1 MRHAARAVPW
11 RIVGAASLLVPAL
24 VALAA
29 VRPEA
34 LWPLQG
40 VAVGLLAAV
49 VAWSMD
55 ERAAAVVDT
64 LPRALWW
71 RTVARAVVVVPLG
84 AVWVAGLHVAG
95 DRFPDHTALFVLQ
108 GVAALAA
115 GAAFATWR
123 RAGGAATPGLVVAP
137 TIVVA
142 TAVLALVRPVP
153 ERLPLF
159 PIWDFE
165 EWALSAAIWW
175 GVLAGALGLLVAAL
189 TGGRPAGGRARA

>member
-11 RIVGAASLLVPAL
+11 GIVAAVSLLVPAL
-24 VALAA
+24 VALAS

-40 VAVGLLAAV
+40 VAVGLLAAT

-71 RTVARAVVVVPLG
+71 RTAARTAPAVPL
-84 AVWVAGLHVAG
+84 AAAWLVGLHLAG

-115 GAAFATWR
+115 GTALATWR
-123 RAGGAATPGLVVAP
+123 RAGGAAAPGVVLAP
-137 TIVVA
+137 ALVVA
-142 TAVLALVRPVP
+142 TAGFALIRPVP
-153 ERLPLF
+153 ERLPIF

-165 EWALSAAIWW
+165 EWALSAVIWW
-175 GVLAGALGLLVAAL
+175 TVLAGSLGLLATAL
-189 TGGRPAGGRARA
+189 TRGRVPRGRTA